1 MSEEVPILGIPALRE
16 NPFKA
21 RPLER
26 GQSNML
32 IGRDEISARWTRFLK
47 ARTARM
53 VLLIGESGSGR
64 SSLMRCVSEETGKS
78 VHLDMFPTTE
88 HAHKILHEIFV
99 SLIGFD
105 VPSSNQEM
113 VSRLVSETER
123 FEGPIP
129 LISLDFS
136 NVDGKHLSEVLSTLT
151 APLERLNSLVV
162 VVLSTEQRAQ
172 WPNSLV
178 NRFDHADVIQP
189 LDLEQVRELCQ
200 TRIASASK
208 ISWDMPQLA
217 LEYVFDKTSGSPSKV
232 MRLMRDMVDEERANP
247 REIKYDEPTP
257 EFTHSEL
264 EEDYITEEESNVEI
278 DEDSEPIFDLDM
290 EKLAQDP
297 PDFIMAEPAQ
307 QTSPLPRG
315 AFRALAARN
324 RVSKEEAPPFDKSAA
339 KKQSREPDG
348 VDANHLWISDRPE
361 AMLMQENQEV
371 EDDDLDDFPTDDFQD
386 HTELIHEHTE
396 NISQPAGDVEGLFTK
411 LLDAL
416 NVPEGLGL
424 AELLAAMRRPTIG
437 QKESNALDVHTLRN
451 LSKSEAVLVEVA
463 SNREFSPSD
472 NRLQD
477 RLNVGRPR
485 MSQMSNRLYRAGI
498 LSVQQKGRTRMFK
511 LTNDA
516 RAQLVA
522 WGMMEAV
529 V

>member
-1 MSEEVPILGIPALRE
+1 
-16 NPFKA
+16 
-21 RPLER
+21 
-26 GQSNML
+26 ML

-53 VLLIGESGSGR
+53 VLLIGETGSGR

-78 VHLDMFPTTE
+78 VHLDMFPTSE

-99 SLIGFD
+99 SLVGFD
-105 VPSSNQEM
+105 VPSSTQEM
-113 VSRLVSETER
+113 VSRLVSETES

-151 APLERLNSLVV
+151 APLERLNALVV

-172 WPNSLV
+172 WPTALV
-178 NRFDHADVIQP
+178 NRFDHDDVIHP
-189 LDLEQVRELCQ
+189 LEIEEVKELCQ

-208 ISWDMPQLA
+208 ISWEMPQLA
-217 LEYVFDKTSGSPSKV
+217 LEYVFEKTSGSPSKV

-247 REIKYDEPTP
+247 REMKYDEPTP
-257 EFTHSEL
+257 EIVHTVFEEEQVPQEDT
-264 EEDYITEEESNVEI
+264 EEDTG
-278 DEDSEPIFDLDM
+278 PIFDLDLEEL
-290 EKLAQDP
+290 EKEP
-297 PDFIMAEPAQ
+297 EIMVAESSPQ
-307 QTSPLPRG
+307 SFPLPMG

-324 RVSKEEAPPFDKSAA
+324 RVNKQEAPPFDKNAA
-339 KKQSREPDG
+339 KKPAREPEG
-348 VDANHLWISDRPE
+348 VDANHLWVSDNPE
-361 AMLMQENQEV
+361 AMLVQENEDV
-371 EDDDLDDFPTDDFQD
+371 EDDDLEDFPAEDFQD
-386 HTELIHEHTE
+386 YTEVQSSPEI
-396 NISQPAGDVEGLFTK
+396 ISQPVGDVEGLFTQ

-424 AELLAAMRRPTIG
+424 AELLAAMRRPSIG
-437 QKESNALDVHTLRN
+437 QKESNPLDVHTLRN

-463 SNREFSPSD
+463 SSREFSPSD
-472 NRLQD
+472 NRLRD

-516 RAQLVA
+516 RAQLIA

>member
-1 MSEEVPILGIPALRE
+1 MPILGIPALRE

-53 VLLIGESGSGR
+53 VLLIGENGSGR

-78 VHLDMFPTTE
+78 VHLDMFPTSE

-99 SLIGFD
+99 SLVGFD
-105 VPSSNQEM
+105 VPSSTQEM
-113 VSRLVSETER
+113 VSRLVSETES

-151 APLERLNSLVV
+151 APLERLNALVV

-172 WPNSLV
+172 WPTALV
-178 NRFDHADVIQP
+178 NRFDHDDVIHP
-189 LDLEQVRELCQ
+189 LEIEEVKELCQ

-217 LEYVFDKTSGSPSKV
+217 LEYVFEKTSGSPSKV

-247 REIKYDEPTP
+247 REMKYDEPTP
-257 EFTHSEL
+257 EIVHTVFEEEQVPQEDT
-264 EEDYITEEESNVEI
+264 EEDTG
-278 DEDSEPIFDLDM
+278 PIFDLDLEEL
-290 EKLAQDP
+290 EKEP
-297 PDFIMAEPAQ
+297 EIMVAESSPQ
-307 QTSPLPRG
+307 SFPLPMG

-324 RVSKEEAPPFDKSAA
+324 RVNKQEAPPFDKNAA
-339 KKQSREPDG
+339 KKPAREPEG
-348 VDANHLWISDRPE
+348 VDANHLWVSDNPE
-361 AMLMQENQEV
+361 AMLVQENEDV
-371 EDDDLDDFPTDDFQD
+371 EDDDLEDFPAEDFQD
-386 HTELIHEHTE
+386 YTEVQSSPEI
-396 NISQPAGDVEGLFTK
+396 ISQPVGDVEGLFTQ

-424 AELLAAMRRPTIG
+424 AELLAAMRRPSIG
-437 QKESNALDVHTLRN
+437 QKESNPLDVHTLRN

-463 SNREFSPSD
+463 SSREFSPSD
-472 NRLQD
+472 NRLRD

-516 RAQLVA
+516 RAQLIA